1 MPAPLDWAE
10 VESSP
15 WFNALTPSQKSAT
28 HLEWRD
34 TVLSEQE
41 DLDDDTKVKLL
52 ALSESRAK
60 ALAGQPQDADPLKSY
75 YAEREK
81 KNSEI
86 SQGYE
91 AFTQGEFADDPEFSA
106 LDETFKGRRDAA
118 MVRGSLFVNP
128 SLVLDKDKYEAAVRA
143 SDAPVSEKVLALTQF
158 KDRNEQASQNLANT
172 LSYTDEDFRKFA
184 SDGYNQGKTNSQVVS
199 EWKAQQKLP
208 DGIFGSILGAGRQA
222 KLGFSGGLSGLER
235 AVGGIGMALGVG
247 GEQYAAESGQE
258 AASYAARREIAGG
271 APIIGEVAE
280 GATSLIPTLAVGA
293 VGAALSPTP
302 AAPAAV
308 PLTLAAG
315 AAARATISRAL
326 TSLAAGAVTGGLQ
339 SAGSTVADAFEMYK
353 LRGDT
358 DADAIGQARVD
369 GAVSGITTG
378 AVTGLFGALGTKLG
392 AGGGIE
398 TLFRRNGAEVLAVA
412 GEQAVK
418 NAFVTSAKSILGNAT
433 EEAIEEGTDQL
444 LQGLYEA
451 ATRSPDK
458 DFRSIL
464 EETVHAAKIGGILG
478 GGMQTIKEG
487 LTFKSMVDTAKTD
500 PALGDPVRDAA
511 VAQGLVDEKEFEQD
525 ANEALEA
532 TVNENLGLSEAKR
545 AALIAKRAADQLRT
559 IGTAPATTAVL
570 DTVVGDADNLVKLN
584 ADAIRAE
591 VVDALSR
598 PTPPSGEQMVQGAA
612 SSLTISDGAGQTL
625 AGLPDAATMA
635 ANAAQQLQAIAPAT
649 AAVIEQQPLP
659 TQIPSAPAEAE
670 PTTES
675 LPVTDETLTSGD
687 VGIPPVAVAKAK
699 PKAQT
704 PWKVL
709 STKGKVKRLKD
720 TDNPELESILYA
732 IIRGGG
738 IGRYSAEQKKAQK
751 AEGKF
756 YGDTDSLDTG
766 RLNAFWD
773 KELFNVGSKSTLDT
787 VAQDLHEQG
796 YFPGMAADE
805 VTPQMLLDR
814 IEEAIAVYEQAN
826 RNNGLTDAEA
836 RDEENENL
844 GETQALA
851 FEEAAKEGAGK
862 TKVSVSSLEVGDKM
876 MVDGEEVTV
885 SGLKYDEDG
894 YTTSVQLRSGTRFG
908 AQSVYVGDNNDNAL
922 FVDEITRAPQ
932 EPMSDFLDGQEEE
945 VPPAQKERKVS
956 AWRGTG
962 KPPSGA
968 ASAGLGF
975 FTTESKEYAQ
985 QYADGEA
992 GLKQVTVSFQN
1003 PYEMPREEFRE
1014 IDRGYSEETA
1024 KEVAARLKKEGY
1036 DGIIINQPGGVME
1049 YITFSLDQIVEAVPA
1064 PAEGELFAAE
1074 PTKSTRPKNKGE
1086 TKKEQVAQE
1095 DLLGGLKEA
1104 KAKGEAERAQTKIDL
1119 EPKAEKPAAKPTEKV
1134 PKGKLPVPEYQVTL
1148 EDNGTVAWQSRKT
1161 DEVGGGIY
1169 DRLYPDLA
1177 GLEDDLAD
1185 KFGRVFASKVSKEL
1199 RSSGK
1204 SSNRTKPVKA
1214 DEPTP
1219 VQDSPVEEVPAAP
1232 AAEPSAQDQGGEVV
1246 APTEEVAPPA
1256 ATKAQQAK
1264 AERAKRKAALAADLA
1279 ADIEKLQGEIGL
1291 RTFNSPSLDPRAFA
1305 TLLGIATKVTK
1316 IGVIT
1321 FEDFAATIKD
1331 LMPQLWNQIKDALNG
1346 VWAMMAARDSNLEEL
1361 PSRAEVSR
1369 ILEALEAEEDAGVE
1383 VVPADTTTEEV
1394 AADEGKVEPVDTGKT
1409 TSEETAAAEGAA
1421 DTFVPPSEGQGP
1433 PKEADLLQN
1442 VGFGKF
1448 RNESVRSATLQ
1459 DPQFMF
1465 ERLFSDTEMDQTLA
1479 GKNAQRLRDVRD
1491 IVKRMQGYKEYQDAY
1506 KLTPA
1511 QIREENAKVA
1521 AELTQT
1527 LEDLRG
1533 NGIDVDVQP
1542 SGVVRIRL
1550 TPEQKTKYE
1559 DLISS
1564 NSIQWS
1570 NQFAAHVSGRS
1581 STIINFGRDVSDRD
1595 AGRPVAYE
1603 RAAEQ
1608 TEARVTADRIRAELA
1623 QADDESILDSKEVN
1637 TFVNQATRKKLYA
1650 GVDMGIPLEIYN
1662 EQVYDAALIGKAHK
1676 DKKPMFLLASQPG
1689 SGKTFVIG
1697 ASIERM
1703 KKQGAKKI
1711 VYVTRNQELIGQI
1724 KKDLNAYDIDGVEF
1738 MTYAALDDAVKN
1750 PAEDTDAIIFDEA
1763 HEVRYSV
1770 SGDASK
1776 RAIKA
1781 GEWMNKSKFT
1791 VLASATPYEDLE
1803 QMRYLWAAGAFQ
1815 PFAREDL
1822 RGDAEKGWY
1831 GFAEVLGGEV
1841 RLKDGEPTGVKF
1853 PEDTAKLREMR
1864 FASREY
1870 LRKRGMFSQ
1879 RKLRIPAEMIRSFF
1893 PAVAAKPEWV
1903 TMFDATVE
1911 ALAGVKGANNNLK
1924 AFVTNLQKRIL
1935 EASKQEAAV
1944 KLARQKVAAG
1954 KRTVI
1959 FVETRSENERD
1970 LPEIVAAYQGW
1981 VESGRDPET
1990 KPEIVPDIPNIDKFF
2005 EKLIELGIDEIKF
2018 PSAQDYF
2025 KETLGDLGVVF
2036 YTGNESGKQGETSLS
2051 KWNSGE
2057 APVMVATM
2065 ARGGTGLSLH
2075 DKLGVANGGAERAQ
2089 IMLNLPWRA
2098 SEVEQVAGRT
2108 ARYGMKSVTEI
2119 YWLFTPDIEFDR
2131 KLAQKVGNRMASMN
2145 VLVQGDITP
2154 SATIVTNYDLQTAE
2168 DIDKNTEDRDQVGDE
2183 LTSEQ
2188 AAAMAELNTSE
2199 MSIVYTEED
2208 NSYLKM
2214 VEDNKI
2220 TQKTSM
2226 SAWEVKPTNRLAIA
2240 GMRSMLANAGVP
2252 NDAPLVVWDED
2263 GKVIPP
2269 SLRGQAEPA
2278 DIRQSAAPSLSPVYG
2293 LVKRTLTTKDK
2304 LQVKEALRILRKA
2317 IPQIDSLVTVDS
2329 RENLL
2334 KRDDLTEDEKAAIRG
2349 PNFAQGIYSNG
2360 RVFVAFNNVIRTDKH
2375 ASEAAAIAGTIVH
2388 ELMHKGAAIMRLSP
2402 DLAPVYASW
2411 KSMLDAHVTDGDL
2424 NVLVRSGY
2432 PGYANWRN
2440 NSAIREKA
2448 QEEVFVKR
2456 IESLFHKGDLLTDAE
2471 KTLMQRFLS
2480 FIRSLVNRL
2489 LGKEMSM
2496 GDEVVQRWGRFFVV
2510 ATANRH
2516 ISLDGSGGLMTS
2528 MGRSPQAIRH
2538 AELEAKFNAGTIT
2551 PEETAEAE
2559 KLVEERARS
2568 DGYELFFHGTDKP
2581 WTVADMGRKPT
2592 TIGSLMTQIA
2602 TGKVPVFASSKPAVA
2617 GGYGSK
2623 VMPLFIKTQGAAV
2636 IDGGGKRWGH
2646 SQAELNKALK
2656 ANPVVIVR
2664 NTNDNIGDE
2673 SQELSDV
2680 VSVAD
2685 PTSIKSADPF
2695 TGVDLDQRFDI
2706 TSPDIRYSMAP
2717 GESPRDGA
2725 DEPRPASLFSTYLT
2739 PEEAA
2744 AVKAAAAR
2752 MDAAKA
2758 GGDDPLAKFA
2768 REQVLGQAGV
2778 GMVYKQQQLGPQQ
2791 AFAMDY
2797 IGFTEDGSG
2806 LPVVNHA
2813 ATKKA
2818 KSIALD
2824 LLNPNSFFAMRY
2836 QEEAGNYDAA
2846 AAVLQL
2852 ELTRYAIAMLAKGDA
2867 SLLSTVR
2874 RNWNNIIMGK
2884 YLTMASAGRLLQAR
2898 SHYTGT
2904 VATTLDEMTAAQN
2917 TAALKFLK
2925 EQKAKDPIRTLEDYN
2940 NAVANALPDYS
2951 AMWDALGKGKGIPD
2965 PKGIPDLNWLEK
2977 AMGALDSNTMQMFG
2991 RVMGKMGKL
3000 SRLVDARS
3008 KMKDDDI
3015 RRSIPD
3021 WGAAPE
3027 GEELPTD
3034 PDELDRLIAQTRE
3047 EIASDLESLLGAMG
3061 EKPLPPEV
3069 KKVLEDNAPKMK
3081 RKPVAAKPPMD
3092 KDAPGVIPPEKQ
3104 KEINDTIAEVD
3115 SLEQEG
3121 DTKSTEAATAKLTQL
3136 LADLAKVPS
3145 PTVPSDSIIAKIRR
3159 IVAKHIRNGENVAY
3173 SDFYD
3178 SMTEDFE
3185 GLANEVG
3192 ESIREDIQEM
3202 LIQAT
3207 WQTFDQ
3213 AANKTAQDMLA
3224 KMKSIKDITYGK
3236 PDQARQVKK
3245 EVRAAIVNRGGL
3257 TEIPLKKRLTDALIA
3272 LNVEDDVA
3280 AELAEEAY
3288 GQSVRYAAKRLAL
3301 RTAKITESMAAGGN
3315 KRMLAAMAK
3324 ASPDMV
3330 SDPTWQHNAVR
3341 SVFEASGFSFE
3352 EAEVAAT
3359 NAASR
3364 FDDIF
3369 TNSGISVERN
3379 AKKRMDDAVVRLID
3393 KYAALQSDTPSLK
3406 KAAEIRKRNIQDLF
3420 RQQVR
3425 VPIDFDDVGGA
3436 AGFETLAMAM
3446 GATRR
3451 QAMTLFHEAKTE
3463 TRYNKQRGTDRLIL
3477 TKLIEFIKTKTSAEL
3492 NEPGLRDTMVEEF
3505 LKSNGFT
3512 PEQIRE
3518 IKPNILNNLEK
3529 YLGEA
3534 RSAAITRIL
3543 KQNAAYKKAL
3553 ETKDTS
3559 FMTEAE
3565 KQLKK
3570 TLENIRL
3577 GIADTTSSVAEVLAG
3592 SLKEPVKFLKTDMV
3606 TLAQLDSRIT
3616 AAQNDGRTHDAAI
3629 AIKELY
3635 ELLARRRQSTGFLER
3650 LGIAYNNSALS
3661 GIATL
3666 GINLYGPV
3674 GSMMTRVSVD
3684 LLRAVKNK
3692 DWNAISLVFNSLADT
3707 FSNAYAEGAL
3717 AIRGDAYTN
3726 AMQRVILKVNNLR
3739 QGAIAATEVLKDKT
3753 AKPWDRVKA
3762 LGVVVQSYTD
3772 ITRRILSTADQT
3784 WFSTMQ
3790 GYFYKLQAS
3799 KALINTKMPLPMVQ
3813 KAVFD
3818 ITEKTAL
3825 KIKNDK
3831 AMIDTYASRVEALRG
3846 KPEEEFR
3853 AGINAIVRDTSYL
3866 DDDSISLAD
3875 EVREYRTTMD
3885 NELRSIIRAA
3895 ALPYKKRPDL
3905 AVDKVLKELKLQ
3917 KLAVDLRQRDLVVKD
3932 IDDLL
3937 KGRFGEAEAKRI
3949 KKFAEKESE
3958 YEIGNHKGEA
3968 GSQLDIFNQFSL
3980 LIQNAGYSVIQKN
3993 PILGRM
3999 LLGYFGV
4006 PVNLLNRS
4014 LWYTPYG
4021 LLRYAAA
4028 KRMEGVGLP
4037 NGEFYRQSMETA
4049 EQMKQRFSEAILGTS
4064 VFAFVLA
4071 LQALGDDD
4079 EEELFNVTLAGP
4091 TNKTEYDAWVKN
4103 GHRKGAIEMN
4113 LDGKVYSVNWAR
4125 GLFEPWKPAF
4135 VAMGAYDDMKLNRKL
4150 GDRENEVAVINY
4162 LAAAMSGWNQQAS
4175 FFGAKSTIGSTF
4187 SANPDTNMLGTLA
4200 YKASPL
4206 IPFSGLLNSISKFYT
4221 GPNTYRGREGAIW
4234 ANIPVVSMFATNRA
4248 VNALGDPVGV
4258 TGNPIEVANDR
4269 AWYAGMPLNV
4279 GGKLTGNDAKVYEF
4293 ILERGTGPGIPQ
4305 RSAIE
4310 TKNGFITDAEFLDY
4324 VSYRGRIVKSKM
4336 LRELPKLRAMDDESL
4351 SKAVGEISSDATSD
4365 AKKRFRYK

>member
-326 TSLAAGAVTGGLQ
+326 TSLAAGATTGGLQ

-398 TLFRRNGAEVLAVA
+398 TLFRRKASEVLAVA

-500 PALGDPVRDAA
+500 PSRDPVRDAA

-559 IGTAPATTAVL
+559 IGTAPLATAAM
-570 DTVVGDADNLVKLN
+570 DAIAGDADNRVRLN

-598 PTPPSGEQMVQGAA
+598 PTPPSIEEMVQ
-612 SSLTISDGAGQTL
+612 GAGQTL

-635 ANAAQQLQAIAPAT
+635 ANAAQQLQAVASNTAT
-649 AAVIEQQPLP
+649 PEQVASLTEQGLARVVNGQPVITDAGLAMLPPDQQPPLSEAERVAEIEATP
-659 TQIPSAPAEAE
+659 AVTTVPPAQIPA
-670 PTTES
+670 
-675 LPVTDETLTSGD
+675 
-687 VGIPPVAVAKAK
+687 AK

-720 TDNPELESILYA
+720 TANPELESILYA

-805 VTPQMLLDR
+805 VTPQVLLDR

-826 RNNGLTDAEA
+826 RNNGLTDAEV
-836 RDEENENL
+836 RDQENENL
-844 GETQALA
+844 SEQQAIN
-851 FEEAAKEGAGK
+851 FSEATKKQDGK
-862 TKVSVSSLEVGDKM
+862 TEVSVSDLQVGDKLLI
-876 MVDGEEVTV
+876 DGEEATV
-885 SGLKYDEDG
+885 SGLNYDEDG
-894 YTTSVQLRSGTRFG
+894 YTTSVQITSGTRFG
-908 AQSVYVGDNNDNAL
+908 TQSVYVGDNNENTL
-922 FVDEITRAPQ
+922 FVDEITRAPE
-932 EPMSDFLDGQEEE
+932 EPMPDFLAGQDVDEEA
-945 VPPAQKERKVS
+945 PPA
-956 AWRGTG
+956 
-962 KPPSGA
+962 
-968 ASAGLGF
+968 
-975 FTTESKEYAQ
+975 
-985 QYADGEA
+985 
-992 GLKQVTVSFQN
+992 
-1003 PYEMPREEFRE
+1003 
-1014 IDRGYSEETA
+1014 
-1024 KEVAARLKKEGY
+1024 
-1036 DGIIINQPGGVME
+1036 
-1049 YITFSLDQIVEAVPA
+1049 PA
-1064 PAEGELFAAE
+1064 PAEAELFPVE
-1074 PTKSTRPKNKGE
+1074 PTKTTRPKVRGE
-1086 TKKEQVAQE
+1086 TDVAQVPQE
-1095 DLLGGLKEA
+1095 DLLGGLAEA
-1104 KAKGEAERAQTKIDL
+1104 KVKGEAERAQTKIDL
-1119 EPKAEKPAAKPTEKV
+1119 EPKAETPAATVEPEETSRLIKEALAKRGFNPEAKRKTKTALPIQLTQSGFSGNSV
-1134 PKGKLPVPEYQVTL
+1134 KLSPVYTNLTRREVVMIDASGNEVSVNLGNLSGAAGLAELSGTNTSL
-1148 EDNGTVAWQSRKT
+1148 AGGNTVAVPPQVAVVLVIDTNPKL
-1161 DEVGGGIY
+1161 GN
-1169 DRLYPDLA
+1169 LA
-1177 GLEDDLAD
+1177 GPDFATAWSREPLALKQATTPTPKD
-1185 KFGRVFASKVSKEL
+1185 ELVSEQ
-1199 RSSGK
+1199 R
-1204 SSNRTKPVKA
+1204 
-1214 DEPTP
+1214 DEPLAAEPGAATTGEPAAVAEEESTP
-1219 VQDSPVEEVPAAP
+1219 VQDRPVEEVPAAP
-1232 AAEPSAQDQGGEVV
+1232 AAEPAAQDQGGEVV

-1256 ATKAQQAK
+1256 PAK
-1264 AERAKRKAALAADLA
+1264 AKKPSTAAEKRRQDFENKKAKFAERKAGLQKSIDEARRELNKAKGKTSIPFFDPEYINPLLKLAVDSS
-1279 ADIEKLQGEIGL
+1279 KM
-1291 RTFNSPSLDPRAFA
+1291 
-1305 TLLGIATKVTK
+1305 GIV
-1316 IGVIT
+1316 T
-1321 FEDFAATIKD
+1321 FEEFAATVKLALPEFWDRIKD
-1331 LMPQLWNQIKDALNG
+1331 MLSG
-1346 VWAMMAARDSNLEEL
+1346 VWDAAGRADRTLEET
-1361 PSRAEVSR
+1361 PSRKEVDR
-1369 ILEALEAEEDAGVE
+1369 IIADLDEFDEVEAE
-1383 VVPADTTTEEV
+1383 VVPADTTEEV
-1394 AADEGKVEPVDTGKT
+1394 AVDEGKVEPVDTGKT

-1448 RNESVRSATLQ
+1448 RNESVRDATLK

-1465 ERLFSDTEMDQTLA
+1465 ERLFSDVEMAQTLV
-1479 GKNAQRLRDVRD
+1479 GKNAQRLKDVRD
-1491 IVKRMQGYKEYQDAY
+1491 IVKRMQGYREYQDAR

-1581 STIINFGRDVSDRD
+1581 STIINFGRDVADRD

-1608 TEARVTADRIRAELA
+1608 TEARITADRIRAELA
-1623 QADDESILDSKEVN
+1623 QADDESVLDAKEVN

-1689 SGKTFVIG
+1689 SGKTFVLG

-1831 GFAEVLGGEV
+1831 GFAEVLGAQV
-1841 RLKDGEPTGVKF
+1841 LLKEGKPTGVKF
-1853 PEDTAKLREMR
+1853 PEETAKLREMR

-1870 LRKRGMFSQ
+1870 LRKKGMFTQ
-1879 RKLRIPAEMIRSFF
+1879 RKLRIPTELIDTFF
-1893 PAVAAKPEWV
+1893 PAVAAKPDWV
-1903 TMFDATVE
+1903 NLFDSTVE
-1911 ALAGVKGANNNLK
+1911 ALAGIKGANNNLK

-1959 FVETRSENERD
+1959 FVETRSENDRD
-1970 LPEIVAAYQGW
+1970 LPEIVAAYQAW
-1981 VESGRDPET
+1981 EEAGRNPDD
-1990 KPEIVPDIPNIDKFF
+1990 KPDIVPDIPGIDKFF
-2005 EKLIELGIDEIKF
+2005 GKLIELGTDKITF

-2075 DKLGVANGGAERAQ
+2075 DTDGRFPRAQ

-2108 ARYGMKSVTEI
+2108 ARYGMKSRTEI
-2119 YWLFTPDIEFDR
+2119 HWLFTQDIEFDR

-2145 VLVQGDITP
+2145 VMVQGDVSA
-2154 SATIVTNYDLQTAE
+2154 SATTVTNYDLQTAS
-2168 DIDKNTEDRDQVGDE
+2168 DIDQDTEDRDEVGDE
-2183 LTSEQ
+2183 LTVEQ
-2188 AAAMAELNTSE
+2188 NAAMADLNTID
-2199 MSIVYTEED
+2199 MAVVYTGAD
-2208 NSYLKM
+2208 NDYLSM
-2214 VEDNKI
+2214 VESNKL
-2220 TQKTSM
+2220 TKETKLPKW
-2226 SAWEVKPTNRLAIA
+2226 AATPKNRLAVA
-2240 GMRSMLANAGVP
+2240 GMRQMLSDAGVP
-2252 NDAPLVVWDED
+2252 NDAPLVAWDED

-2269 SLRGQAEPA
+2269 SVRGQAEKGV
-2278 DIRQSAAPSLSPVYG
+2278 IPSLSPVYG
-2293 LVKRTLTTKDK
+2293 LVKRTLTLKD
-2304 LQVKEALRILRKA
+2304 QIHVKEALRILRKA
-2317 IPQIDSLVTVDS
+2317 IPQVDSLAIVDS

-2456 IESLFHKGDLLTDAE
+2456 IEALFHKGNLLTDAE

-2510 ATANRH
+2510 ATANRN

-2528 MGRSPQAIRH
+2528 
-2538 AELEAKFNAGTIT
+2538 
-2551 PEETAEAE
+2551 
-2559 KLVEERARS
+2559 
-2568 DGYELFFHGTDKP
+2568 
-2581 WTVADMGRKPT
+2581 
-2592 TIGSLMTQIA
+2592 
-2602 TGKVPVFASSKPAVA
+2602 
-2617 GGYGSK
+2617 
-2623 VMPLFIKTQGAAV
+2623 
-2636 IDGGGKRWGH
+2636 
-2646 SQAELNKALK
+2646 
-2656 ANPVVIVR
+2656 
-2664 NTNDNIGDE
+2664 
-2673 SQELSDV
+2673 
-2680 VSVAD
+2680 
-2685 PTSIKSADPF
+2685 
-2695 TGVDLDQRFDI
+2695 
-2706 TSPDIRYSMAP
+2706 SMAP

-2725 DEPRPASLFSTYLT
+2725 DEPRPASLFSTYIT
-2739 PEEAA
+2739 PQEAA
-2744 AVKAAAAR
+2744 AVEAAAAR

-2791 AFAMDY
+2791 EFAMNY
-2797 IGFTEDGSG
+2797 IGFSEDGSG
-2806 LPVVNHA
+2806 LPVVNPA

-2898 SHYTGT
+2898 SHYTGI

-2951 AMWDALGKGKGIPD
+2951 ALWNALGKGKGIPD

-3069 KKVLEDNAPKMK
+3069 KKVLEDNAPKVK

-3121 DTKSTEAATAKLTQL
+3121 DTKSTEAAITKLTQL

-3245 EVRAAIVNRGGL
+3245 EVRAAIVNRDGL

-3379 AKKRMDDAVVRLID
+3379 AKKRMEDAVVRLID

-3425 VPIDFDDVGGA
+3425 VPIDFDDKAGA

-3446 GATRR
+3446 GATRQ
-3451 QAMTLFHEAKTE
+3451 QAMILFHEAETE

-3492 NEPGLRDTMVEEF
+3492 KEPGLRDTMVEEF

-3674 GSMMTRVSVD
+3674 GSMMTRVSID

-3707 FSNAYAEGAL
+3707 FSYAYAEGAL

-3866 DDDSISLAD
+3866 DDDSVSLAD

-4028 KRMEGVGLP
+4028 KRMEGIGLP

-4113 LDGKVYSVNWAR
+4113 LDGKVYSINWAR

-4150 GDRENEVAVINY
+4150 GDRENEVAVVNY
-4162 LAAAMSGWNQQAS
+4162 LAAAMSGWSQQAS
-4175 FFGAKSTIGSTF
+4175 FFGAKTTIGSTF

-4258 TGNPIEVANDR
+4258 TGDPIEVANDR

-4351 SKAVGEISSDATSD
+4351 SKAIGEISSDATSD